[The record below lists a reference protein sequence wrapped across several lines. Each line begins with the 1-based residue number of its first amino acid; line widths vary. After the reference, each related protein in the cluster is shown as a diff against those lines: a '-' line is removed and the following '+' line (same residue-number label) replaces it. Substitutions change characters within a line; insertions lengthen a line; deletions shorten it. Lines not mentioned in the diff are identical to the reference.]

1 MTEIVHGMAS
11 TPTGRRFGMHD
22 LSRLAGWGLATLAAL
37 TLATYAASFPIG
49 EDRLILAVASIRGVP
64 PPERLAHTPA
74 YRQARQLADAVRELS
89 ADRDQLLARLD
100 TVERNIGEVTGSIA
114 RAANPPTAAP
124 PIAAAP
130 VAVQTVTEPI
140 TAAPEPPAVASTSPA
155 ATPDI
160 SLPRTVAPAAQE
172 EIPVPI
178 KPEFGIDLG
187 RANSVDGLRQL
198 WGAMKSRH
206 VAALE
211 GLRPIIVVREIARAG
226 GIELRLVA
234 GPLSNAA
241 AAARMCATLAG
252 ATCHP
257 TVFDGQRLALL

>member
-22 LSRLAGWGLATLAAL
+22 LSQLAGWGLATLAAL

-74 YRQARQLADAVRELS
+74 DRQARQLADAVRELS

-124 PIAAAP
+124 PIAVAP
-130 VAVQTVTEPI
+130 VAVPTV

-160 SLPRTVAPAAQE
+160 SLPRTVAPAAPE

-241 AAARMCATLAG
+241 AAARLCATLAG

-257 TVFDGQRLALL
+257 TVFDGQRLALR